1 MLRSTSSW
9 PRSPGS
15 AGAIHWPQ
23 RQHVARPAP
32 PRGRSAYA
40 TPDAP
45 RHSRACA
52 LLSPEGSN
60 PHLRTSHEEAEHPF
74 TWCAARLGQRLGHG
88 SLRMVATARLPIRRP
103 RSAHVP
109 RTGSRRGIHMREQP
123 GHAHSQVRPRR
134 RGVQPGV
141 RDDGCCH
148 RAQHAHHRSLRI
160 ARLAPGQPTELEDAA
175 RRRVHV
181 ALEFPTIRKFPALTA
196 SRP

>member
-9 PRSPGS
+9 PRSH
-15 AGAIHWPQ
+15 GA
-23 RQHVARPAP
+23 
-32 PRGRSAYA
+32 PRGSTGRNASTSPGPLHLAGDPLTQRPMRRAIAALARCSA
-40 TPDAP
+40 
-45 RHSRACA
+45 
-52 LLSPEGSN
+52 PEGSN